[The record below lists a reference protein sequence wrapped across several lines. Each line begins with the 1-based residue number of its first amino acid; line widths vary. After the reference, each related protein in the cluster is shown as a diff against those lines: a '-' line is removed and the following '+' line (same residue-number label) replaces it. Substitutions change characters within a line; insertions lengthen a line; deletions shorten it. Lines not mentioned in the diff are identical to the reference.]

1 MKAYSIDLR
10 QKILDTYHAEPISQ
24 KALAKRFSVAL
35 SFVQKLLKQYRETK
49 NGVAELGYDKFIV
62 RAPKNNTSKN
72 AELMQC
78 PECQSTHVNKNGQ
91 KKGKQNY
98 ICVGCGRQ
106 FIDCYQPHKGYSEE
120 VKRECLKMYV
130 NGMGFRAI
138 ERIKGVHH
146 TSIINWV
153 KQVGKLLPDA
163 YEPDTIP
170 LVGELDELETF
181 VGQKK

>member
-1 MKAYSIDLR
+1 MK
-10 QKILDTYHAEPISQ
+10 
-24 KALAKRFSVAL
+24 LAFDQL
-35 SFVQKLLKQYRETK
+35 
-49 NGVAELGYDKFIV
+49 GVAELGYDKFIV

-153 KQVGKLLPDA
+153 KLVGELLPDA
-163 YEPDTIP
+163 YEPDTIF

>member
-1 MKAYSIDLR
+1 M
-10 QKILDTYHAEPISQ
+10 
-24 KALAKRFSVAL
+24 VAP
-35 SFVQKLLKQYRETK
+35 
-49 NGVAELGYDKFIV
+49 GVAELGYDKFIV

-72 AELMQC
+72 AELMKC
-78 PECQSTHVNKNGQ
+78 PECQSTHVNKNGH

-138 ERIKGVHH
+138 ERICMS
-146 TSIINWV
+146 TSHQHY
-153 KQVGKLLPDA
+153 KLGKASRKIAP
-163 YEPDTIP
+163 
-170 LVGELDELETF
+170 
-181 VGQKK
+181 